1 MVVGD
6 ARLGAT
12 WHGCVATRSRHGD
25 GRFNDYG
32 GRRRLGRL
40 LGETRRRNHAQQYC
54 RRNNSIQPHR
64 QLLK

>member
-12 WHGCVATRSRHGD
+12 RRGIAARSGHGD